1 MTTITDVA
9 AALTDVQTRL
19 AAQQALADLQGF
31 EAELNGLKAR
41 AKAGDTESAY
51 RDLILLLT
59 KALRS
64 TAQLAQTA
72 TDKSRRA
79 VAAAERLEGE
89 LKTAK
94 QGDTLTITIKDLEQ
108 SSNPAAKYLSDL
120 LRPRKGVQP

>member
-31 EAELNGLKAR
+31 EAELNALKSR
-41 AKAGDTESAY
+41 TKAGDTEVAY

-89 LKTAK
+89 LKAAK

-108 SSNPAAKYLSDL
+108 SPKPAAKYLADL

>member
-1 MTTITDVA
+1 MTTLTDVA

-19 AAQQALADLQGF
+19 AAQQALADLLGF

-41 AKAGDTESAY
+41 VKAGDTEAAY
-51 RDLILLLT
+51 RDLICLLT

-89 LKTAK
+89 LKAAK

-108 SSNPAAKYLSDL
+108 SSKPAAKYLADL
-120 LRPRKGVQP
+120 LRPRKGVHP